1 MSAALTIR
9 SLGKR
14 FVHHDAARA
23 KTFRRFVEGGWG
35 KRGGKYDFWALRD
48 VDFSVEPGEMLGVI
62 GKNGSGKSTLLR
74 LLGGVMRPDE
84 GSVEA
89 ADAVHGLLDL
99 NAGMHH
105 ELTGRE
111 NAICTG
117 VLAGLSRR
125 EITARMD
132 EVIEF
137 AELKDFI
144 DEPLRSYSA
153 GMKLRLGFAVA
164 AQTRPRILL
173 IDEVLAVGD
182 VAFQA
187 KCIERIHRFR
197 AEGCAIVLISHD
209 LAQVEATC
217 DRALWL
223 RNGAQVAL
231 GAAQSVVRQFETA
244 MLEAT
249 AERIADNEEAD
260 LTGGSQLTLSSNRF
274 GTQENRIT
282 RVRLLGSNG
291 EEISSI
297 RTGDPL
303 TIQAWIE
310 TVIPMSDLHFSV
322 TLANAKGTDIL
333 GVTTEQDMVE
343 LPAQPGTAMLQ
354 VDLARLDLAGGL
366 YHFSIG
372 LYDKDWAIAYDRHV
386 NAYELKVEGQE
397 SWASLNPAHEWTVA

>member
-1 MSAALTIR
+1 MPAALVVR

-14 FVHHDAARA
+14 FVHHDTARPL
-23 KTFRRFVEGGWG
+23 TFRRFLEGGW
-35 KRGGKYDFWALRD
+35 RRSGGKHDFWALRN
-48 VDFSVEPGEMLGVI
+48 VDFSVERGEMLGVV
-62 GKNGSGKSTLLR
+62 GRNGSGKSTLLR

-84 GSVEA
+84 GSVEV

-99 NAGMHH
+99 NAGMHP

-132 EVIEF
+132 EVVDF
-137 AELKDFI
+137 AELADFI

-182 VAFQA
+182 VAFQT
-187 KCIERIHRFR
+187 KCIDRIHRFR
-197 AEGCAIVLISHD
+197 ADGCAIVLISHD

-223 RNGAQVAL
+223 RNGEQVAL
-231 GAAQSVVRQFETA
+231 GATHNVVRQFEAA
-244 MLEAT
+244 MLQAT
-249 AERIADNEEAD
+249 VEHAPEDEGAAHLKLN
-260 LTGGSQLTLSSNRF
+260 TNRF
-274 GTQENRIT
+274 GTQENRIM
-282 RVRLLGSNG
+282 RVRLLDGNG
-291 EEISSI
+291 EETSSI

-310 TVIPMSDLHFSV
+310 TVIPMRDLHFSV
-322 TLANAKGTDIL
+322 TLANDKGTDIL
-333 GVTTEQDMVE
+333 DVTTEQDMVE
-343 LPAQPGTAMLQ
+343 LPAQPGSAMLQ
-354 VDLARLDLAGGL
+354 VDLSRLDLAGGL

-372 LYDKDWAIAYDRHV
+372 LFEKDWALAFDRHV
-386 NAYELKVEGQE
+386 NAYDLTVEGQA
-397 SWASLNPAHEWTVA
+397 SWASLNPAHNWTVA